1 MASSFPRHQKTPN
14 AMASFSSLFASPLPS
29 PIESNE
35 SSSPSLPGLRDSAG
49 DNKYIKHD
57 GLPGIYSTSNNEQIF
72 MSPNSKQQAFD
83 FNLSLILNALK

>member
-1 MASSFPRHQKTPN
+1 MTSPFPRHQKNIN

-35 SSSPSLPGLRDSAG
+35 SSTPSLPVLRDSVG

-57 GLPGIYSTSNNEQIF
+57 GLPGIYSISNNEQIL